1 MATISTML
9 GLQVDGSFNVPT
21 DRLHDLHANIDRMN
35 RRAKRINQSGLGLT
49 LISNFVKN
57 YKDNRGN
64 ACVLPVSNV
73 KITGSVPTV
82 NGWSLIARI
91 EHLDVGNLVSKAPSA
106 YTRELPES
114 YRTCAPTCDHCRQN
128 RARNDTFVL
137 ENSVG
142 DVRRVGRNCLAD
154 FVRSADI
161 ASAVNMF
168 GLISKV
174 QSMILGECDEDH
186 YFSGN
191 GSNRGYTG
199 TLVYLTKV
207 VCAIRL
213 HGWCSRKE
221 SNNTG
226 ILATADRIADIAM
239 SQTTDMDA
247 QEAEL
252 VYDWAQDLCSREQ
265 VSDYISN
272 LRTACAQG
280 YVDARSKGLVASA
293 VQAYRN
299 ELAFN
304 AAQEA
309 KRGNPSKHVG
319 MVGDKLTFNATVVRC
334 IQKDGMYGMST
345 IIAMLDD
352 VGNEYTWFAS
362 GCHEY
367 KVNQVVKCKGTVKAH
382 NDYQGT
388 KQTILTRCKLTA

>member
-1 MATISTML
+1 MPTISNSL
-9 GLQVDGSFNVPT
+9 GLQIDGSFNVPA
-21 DRLHDLHANIDRMN
+21 DRLHDLQANVAKMT
-35 RRAKRINQSGLGLT
+35 RRAKRIDQNGLT
-49 LISNFVKN
+49 LQVVKSVRYTYRDARTDETLTLPCVNVRIS
-57 YKDNRGN
+57 GQ
-64 ACVLPVSNV
+64 
-73 KITGSVPTV
+73 VPTI

-106 YTRELPES
+106 YTRELPEHF
-114 YRTCAPTCDHCRQN
+114 RTCAPTCDHCKQN

-137 ENSVG
+137 ENSQGVTC
-142 DVRRVGRNCLAD
+142 RVGRNCLAD

-186 YFSGN
+186 YFSG
-191 GSNRGYTG
+191 GRHSGYAS

-207 VCAIRL
+207 VCAMRL

-226 ILATADRIADIAM
+226 MLATADRIADIAM

-280 YVDARSKGLVASA
+280 YVDSRSKGLVASA

-319 MVGDKLTFNATVVRC
+319 MVGDKLTFNATVTRC
-334 IQKDGMYGMST
+334 IQKDGMYGMTT

-367 KVNQVVKCKGTVKAH
+367 KVSQVVKCKGTVKAH

-388 KQTILTRCKLTA
+388 KQTILTRCKLSA